1 MKRELEQLQ
10 NRLKVREC
18 FNKRMKP
25 LKKLVYDESAATCSW
40 CLCLFVQEET
50 LRVQAETKLDINL
63 ESSRISDMVRQIHR
77 HVWCAP
83 QIHFIQVFFSIKVI
97 QWSLSANRK
106 CWQIIQQT
114 LIKTIWV
121 NVNTF
126 GLKRKKSSAD
136 FVFFCQFTEQ
146 EKKLME
152 ASTDFHHKVIRL

>member
-18 FNKRMKP
+18 FNKCMKP

-83 QIHFIQVFFSIKVI
+83 QSDPVI
-97 QWSLSANRK
+97 VVCKQEVLTDNSANFNKDNLSECEHIWAKKGKIWFCVFLSVYWAGEEADGGQHRLPS
-106 CWQIIQQT
+106 QGNQT
-114 LIKTIWV
+114 LI
-121 NVNTF
+121 
-126 GLKRKKSSAD
+126 L
-136 FVFFCQFTEQ
+136 QYYY
-146 EKKLME
+146 
-152 ASTDFHHKVIRL
+152 STTT